1 MKCKKQGRDLSRAQQ
16 GDVVIERVSSIPT
29 GAKQRAGTAAN
40 VLAEGEATGHAHRV
54 QPIGQAKVETY
65 ELGQRLFLR
74 ILAGDC
80 RVIHEEHGPITIPA
94 GDYEVGRVLEYDYDA
109 EEARR
114 VQD

>member
-1 MKCKKQGRDLSRAQQ
+1 MKQIQQ
-16 GDVVIERVSSIPT
+16 GDVTIELAAIPAEAT
-29 GAKQRAGTAAN
+29 KRRGPNAN

-54 QPIGQAKVETY
+54 QPVAKPDKKAKVETY

-74 ILAGDC
+74 ILGGDC
-80 RVIHEEHGPITIPA
+80 RVVHEEHGPITLTA

-109 EEARR
+109 EESRR